1 MSIYEI
7 DTNGILDNVRKLVGR
22 DFEADENWDDEV

>member
-1 MSIYEI
+1 MAEYGI
-7 DTNGILDNVRKLVGR
+7 DENGIVKSVREVMGK